1 MRTLV
6 TSGLVLWIA
15 GQAAGQATLIL
26 EADPAGGQVAPGQVV
41 EWRLF
46 IDVDPGGSLGLAG
59 MAADLVT
66 DLTNLAPDFEFDRAV
81 NTSNFPDANRQIDLG
96 PHFVNQVNLGTRILK
111 EGLATLQTIGGT
123 QDTVDNIAATFD
135 VNGQTVD
142 VLSGVVIEGVGQ
154 SGRVLAAHGSF
165 TIPADAA
172 AGDFQ
177 LWTGGVPFN
186 PGQTKVN
193 LLTEL
198 VEDTRGGTDARWR
211 VISLSPVDQQGVFDF
226 TIVANATPPAG
237 GGGGAP
243 AGGGDP
249 VEPEPADDPDDI
261 LPADDDT
268 TPPDGGG
275 TTDPGTDD
283 TTPDDTTPDSD
294 DTTSPTPDT
303 TEPDTVMPMPAPI
316 CGLGIEMSLALS
328 LFGLSLIR
336 FAGRR
341 RN

>member
-26 EADPAGGQVAPGQVV
+26 EADPPGGQVAPGQVI

-46 IDVDPGGSLGLAG
+46 VDVDPDASRGLAG

-66 DLTNLAPDFEFDRAV
+66 DLTNLAPGFEFERAV
-81 NTSNFPDANRQIDLG
+81 NTSSFPDSNRQIDLG

-111 EGLATLQTIGGT
+111 EGLATLQTIGGS
-123 QDTVDNIAATFD
+123 QDTIDTVSSLFG
-135 VNGQTVD
+135 GQPA
-142 VLSGVVIEGVGQ
+142 LSGTVIEGVGQ

-165 TIPADAA
+165 TIPVDAA
-172 AGDFQ
+172 AGSFQ

-198 VEDTRGGTDARWR
+198 AELTRGGTDARWR

-226 TIVANATPPAG
+226 TIVANGPPPAG
-237 GGGGAP
+237 GGGGGGGGSTDPAPNDPNDIPP
-243 AGGGDP
+243 AG
-249 VEPEPADDPDDI
+249 
-261 LPADDDT
+261 DDT
-268 TPPDGGG
+268 TPPDDG
-275 TTDPGTDD
+275 
-283 TTPDDTTPDSD
+283 TTPDPN
-294 DTTSPTPDT
+294 DTTSPTPDRNGPHRPPT
-303 TEPDTVMPMPAPI
+303 SI
-316 CGLGIEMSLALS
+316 CGLGIAMSLALS

-341 RN
+341 RD

>member
-26 EADPAGGQVAPGQVV
+26 EADPAGGQVAPGQVIA
-41 EWRLF
+41 WRLF
-46 IDVDPGGSLGLAG
+46 VDVDPDGSRGLAG

-66 DLTNLAPDFEFDRAV
+66 DLTNLAPGFEFERAV
-81 NTSNFPDANRQIDLG
+81 NTSNFPDSNRQIDLG

-123 QDTVDNIAATFD
+123 QDTVDNIASTLD
-135 VNGQTVD
+135 VGGQTVD
-142 VLSGVVIEGVGQ
+142 LLSGVVIEGVGQ

-172 AGDFQ
+172 AGEFQ
-177 LWTGGVPFN
+177 LWTGGVPGN

-193 LLTEL
+193 LLTEIAE
-198 VEDTRGGTDARWR
+198 VTRGGTDARWR

-226 TIVANATPPAG
+226 TIVANDSPPAG

-243 AGGGDP
+243 AGGGGGDDTVP
-249 VEPEPADDPDDI
+249 PPDDPDDI
-261 LPADDDT
+261 LPAGDDT
-268 TPPDGGG
+268 TPPDDGG

-283 TTPDDTTPDSD
+283 TTPDPD

-303 TEPDTVMPMPAPI
+303 TEPVTALPMPAPI
-316 CGLGIEMSLALS
+316 CGLGIGMSLALS

-341 RN
+341 RE